1 MDDRDETVSGS
12 LKQGTT
18 DSSLPANILITLEVV
33 EGPDK
38 GARFEISRSSTV
50 LGRKHADVKLSD
62 PTVSG
67 KHAMLEYV
75 AGKLFLTDNQSTNG
89 TSVNGEPVES
99 VRVHNLDE
107 IQLGDT
113 LFMLSMVEDRYADFC
128 GAGEEEA
135 EAYGGDEEDETVVEK
150 PLYNPEL
157 PDNLSVGL
165 EVIEGPDK
173 GKKFKVT
180 RRSTIIGRGQEAD
193 FALQDNKV
201 SNCHCQIEIHN
212 KDKMTIKDLASAN
225 GTRLNNRYISA
236 VKLRDKDT
244 IKTGDTRIK
253 LHVRIRT

>member
-1 MDDRDETVSGS
+1 MSDRDETVSGS
-12 LKQGTT
+12 LKKGGSE
-18 DSSLPANILITLEVV
+18 SSLPEGLLVTLEVL

-38 GARFEISRSSTV
+38 GAKFEIKQSPTV

-67 KHAMLEYV
+67 KHAMIECV
-75 AGKLFLTDNQSTNG
+75 GGKLFVTDNQSTNG
-89 TSVNGEPVES
+89 TSVNGEVIES

-113 LFMLSMVEDRYADFC
+113 LFMLSVVEDRYAGFY
-128 GAGEEEA
+128 GGHGEEGA
-135 EAYGGDEEDETVVEK
+135 DYGEDDDSTLVEQ
-150 PLYNPEL
+150 PLHNPEI
-157 PDNLSVGL
+157 PENLAVAL
-165 EVIEGPDK
+165 EVVEGPDK
-173 GKKFKVT
+173 GEKLKIT
-180 RRSTIIGRGQEAD
+180 RRSSIIGRSSEAD
-193 FALQDNKV
+193 LILEDPRV
-201 SNCHCQIEIHN
+201 SKRHCQVEIHN

-244 IKTGDTRIK
+244 IKIGDTKIK